1 MPDFP
6 LARRVIHG
14 AVAARVAPSVAVEIG
29 DSAGVVWRE
38 AAGRL
43 TYEPAA
49 PPASAE
55 TVFDLASLTK
65 VLATTPVA
73 MRLVDDGRLGL
84 DTRVAD
90 VVPDWRGADRAAV
103 TVADL
108 LAHSSGLP
116 AHTPLYRSC
125 SGRAAFERALCSE
138 ALAYR
143 PQSASVYS
151 DLGFILLG
159 FLLERVAGEPLD
171 RQFNRLRADVRDA
184 GGQDSRCGPGTPP
197 EIAFRPP
204 AAWRER
210 MAPTRPPTAR
220 LGRAHDENAAALG
233 GIAGHAG
240 LFGTAPA
247 VGCLARA
254 MLRTVSS
261 AQGGSTLATDATAE
275 RFVRRADIPGTSRA
289 LGWDTMLP
297 SSSCGRRMSARAF
310 GHTGFTGTSLW
321 IDPDAGIYLVLL
333 TNRVYPEAGSADG
346 VTALRRA
353 FHDAVMAEGAFSN
366 PSG

>member
-6 LARRVIHG
+6 LSRRVIRE
-14 AVAARVAPSVAVEIG
+14 AVAARVAPCIVVEIG
-29 DSAGVVWRE
+29 NGEGVLWRE

-43 TYEPAA
+43 TYEPGAPAA
-49 PPASAE
+49 AAE

-73 MRLVDDGRLGL
+73 MKLVDEGRLDL
-84 DTRVAD
+84 ETRVGD

-103 TVADL
+103 TVSDL
-108 LAHSSGLP
+108 LAHTSGLR
-116 AHTPLYRSC
+116 AHEPLYRSC
-125 SGRAAFERALCSE
+125 STKEDFERAICAE

-143 PQSASVYS
+143 PRGASVYS
-151 DLGFILLG
+151 DLGFLLLG
-159 FLLERVAGEPLD
+159 FLLERVAGELLD
-171 RQFNRLRADVRDA
+171 RQFDGIRAAVW
-184 GGQDSRCGPGTPP
+184 GGHTTASQSGPGATL

-204 AAWRER
+204 VGWHER
-210 MAPTRPPTAR
+210 MAPTGPLSAP
-220 LGRAHDENAAALG
+220 LGAAHDENAAALNG
-233 GIAGHAG
+233 VAGHAG

-254 MLRTVSS
+254 MLRAVSGAPDGS
-261 AQGGSTLATDATAE
+261 ALATRATAE
-275 RFVRRADIPGTSRA
+275 RFVQRADIPGSSRA

-321 IDPDAGIYLVLL
+321 IDPDAGVYVVLL
-333 TNRVYPEAGSADG
+333 TNRVHPGAASADG
-346 VTALRRA
+346 VTALRQT
-353 FHDAVMAEGAFSN
+353 FHDAVMTDGAFSN
-366 PSG
+366 RSG